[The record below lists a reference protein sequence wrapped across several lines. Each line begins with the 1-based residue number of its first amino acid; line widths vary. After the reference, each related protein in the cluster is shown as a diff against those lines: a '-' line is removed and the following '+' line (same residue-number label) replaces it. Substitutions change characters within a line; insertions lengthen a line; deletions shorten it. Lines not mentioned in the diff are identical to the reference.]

1 MTEPESSM
9 AVAEPILEELAQY
22 VVTLRK
28 AGNSYVQ
35 IANAVRR
42 KFRFPYFS
50 PEDAHKIVIAAIREY
65 REHLVEDLSDILW
78 LELARLDEAARAIWP
93 QVQRGNKEA
102 ISLWIRISESRRKL
116 LGIDQP
122 QKIRL
127 QTEDETVITLRW
139 SAVE

>member
-50 PEDAHKIVIAAIREY
+50 PEDAHKNC
-65 REHLVEDLSDILW
+65 HS
-78 LELARLDEAARAIWP
+78 
-93 QVQRGNKEA
+93 GNP
-102 ISLWIRISESRRKL
+102 RISGASGGRSERYPVA
-116 LGIDQP
+116 GVG
-122 QKIRL
+122 
-127 QTEDETVITLRW
+127 EVG
-139 SAVE
+139 